1 MLSFN
6 RPLRISK
13 QGKTMCETLFVRF
26 SKHGDKPS
34 NCESSHPCYYSQI
47 EGLGLH
53 VVNIMHYII
62 RIKKHLHNQI
72 KMKSNRKEYE
82 SLHP

>member
-1 MLSFN
+1 MQVL
-6 RPLRISK
+6 
-13 QGKTMCETLFVRF
+13 
-26 SKHGDKPS
+26 KHGDEPID
-34 NCESSHPCYYSQI
+34 CESSRPCYYSQI

-53 VVNIMHYII
+53 VVNITYYII

-72 KMKSNRKEYE
+72 EIELNRKEYE